1 MMPVLLFIGLVSG
14 GAVFMA
20 FAFTC
25 WYRDGRSN
33 GMEYLPRHSAPNTP
47 GTAAL
52 NHRKERV
59 AQSRDAA

>member
-33 GMEYLPRHSAPNTP
+33 GMEYLPHDSAHNTRS
-47 GTAAL
+47 TAAL
-52 NHRKERV
+52 NHRKERA
-59 AQSRDAA
+59 AQPRDAA